1 MRSGPSQSNCT
12 KTKLA
17 GRSSDS
23 LELCIIS
30 TPSVL
35 LRERTIQQVELSYRR
50 GLGALTRLKAV
61 SSSRSEQAKRVY
73 AIRQRCSARMSR

>member
-30 TPSVL
+30 T
-35 LRERTIQQVELSYRR
+35 
-50 GLGALTRLKAV
+50 RLVCFCA
-61 SSSRSEQAKRVY
+61 SETYSKSNYLIVA
-73 AIRQRCSARMSR
+73 A